1 MTLTIGGSIVLQE
14 RWDPA
19 RALELLQEEKCTFMA
34 AATPFLMDLV
44 YHPDLKKRGS
54 LSSVKLFLC
63 GGASIPNQLMRDAQ
77 TAFPDTFTSPLWGMT
92 ECGGVSTCPYDSPS
106 EKLFETDGKPCSSME
121 LKVVDRDDNEVPPG
135 ANGELMARGAMVT
148 RGYYARPDLTQ
159 DSFQEDGWFKTGD
172 QAWMDEDGYIK
183 ITGRIKDLIIR
194 GGVNISPADIESVLF
209 SHPRVTNAAV
219 VGMPDPR
226 LGERICA
233 FVILADGEPLEIKD
247 VQDWMANA
255 GVAKPKWPERIEVV
269 ENFPM
274 TPSGKVQKFRLREII
289 ATQLAQK
296 TTAETTA

>member
-1 MTLTIGGSIVLQE
+1 
-14 RWDPA
+14 
-19 RALELLQEEKCTFMA
+19 
-34 AATPFLMDLV
+34 
-44 YHPDLKKRGS
+44 
-54 LSSVKLFLC
+54 
-63 GGASIPNQLMRDAQ
+63 
-77 TAFPDTFTSPLWGMT
+77 
-92 ECGGVSTCPYDSPS
+92 
-106 EKLFETDGKPCSSME
+106 
-121 LKVVDRDDNEVPPG
+121 
-135 ANGELMARGAMVT
+135 MVT

-255 GVAKPKWPERIEVV
+255 GVAKPKWPERIEAV